1 MASKRHSRTLNSY
14 SSEDNSDSE
23 YKIEEESSEESEE
36 QSKSN
41 NNSSKKRIKRR
52 VLEWEEEDEI
62 IVLQQLYQFGGSNA
76 SYSKA
81 FYEFVKKRL
90 NNNQVSMHQLSN
102 KIDRFKKEYLKNEC
116 RKKENDLKF
125 SEYHEFEVFML
136 SRRIWG
142 GKRSKSNGGRMKYAK
157 GFLEYLEEMD
167 IDIDCLTPSCLEHFK
182 KEWEVQLLMYIE
194 LLSKKSKFDAKL
206 MELLFTKSSHP
217 N

>member
-36 QSKSN
+36 QSKRN

-81 FYEFVKKRL
+81 R
-90 NNNQVSMHQLSN
+90 
-102 KIDRFKKEYLKNEC
+102 C
-116 RKKENDLKF
+116 
-125 SEYHEFEVFML
+125 
-136 SRRIWG
+136 
-142 GKRSKSNGGRMKYAK
+142 
-157 GFLEYLEEMD
+157 
-167 IDIDCLTPSCLEHFK
+167 T
-182 KEWEVQLLMYIE
+182 
-194 LLSKKSKFDAKL
+194 
-206 MELLFTKSSHP
+206 
-217 N
+217 